1 MVLAMIECCVS
12 DEAIGSLVRVFR
24 ESIIQF
30 KTDRYLNSKALT
42 DSSRS
47 RFLIHIMSSTVD
59 LSAFPTAAPA
69 APSAEIR
76 YADVAV
82 TATAKEF
89 KGVYRDD
96 KQCHEP
102 DFINTLDRAK
112 DAGVSKVMLT
122 GMSLSDASHN
132 DSITK
137 QRPAQAYY
145 TIGVHPYHAAELE
158 QGGKAYLA
166 ELEQKVKNALA
177 QDSPHIAAFGELGLD
192 YDKEEHA
199 SKDVQKKA
207 FVAQLD
213 LFVKNQWDLPLFL
226 HCRNAFD
233 DFVEIM
239 TPYMEKL
246 PRGGLVHSFV
256 GSASQMEKLVSM
268 GFGVSV
274 NGFSFQTTESLEM
287 VSKVPL
293 DALQLETDAPWGELK
308 STSEVVKQ
316 YCANARPLPASK
328 KRDKWDAKCM
338 VKERNESCTMERV
351 ALVVAGLKGV
361 AVDEVAEAAWRN
373 SVRIFIFKMTFDLS
387 SVPDYDDL
395 PQVEGMPKG
404 CTWGLFDQDGKKDM
418 VGTLNFLTPEVVRN
432 AALGVKDGISISLN
446 WPLNAMTK
454 LNVPG
459 RAVPEHKV
467 LYIPESLAGLPF
479 EQGKSWDDEV
489 SFNTQC
495 SSQWDS
501 LCHFQHQDSGL
512 AYNGANPDK
521 KLLSVDSTDSNT
533 MPTLD
538 HWHSRGCIAGRG
550 VLIDYAAYAEEKKIE
565 FHPFDGNRITVEDLE
580 ACAAYQ
586 KVEFQPGDIL
596 LVRTGAT
603 EVVDRMDP
611 VGLGKMMAMKL
622 SGLDGSEEMARW
634 MWNKR
639 FAAAASDSSAFEA
652 FPPLKPDG
660 SIGGMKDLVCG
671 GRLLIVTVLHV
682 YCLSLFGMPIG
693 ELWDLRKLAAYCKK
707 TKRYSFMI
715 TSTPLNQPGLI
726 GSPPNAL
733 AIF

>member
-1 MVLAMIECCVS
+1 
-12 DEAIGSLVRVFR
+12 
-24 ESIIQF
+24 
-30 KTDRYLNSKALT
+30 
-42 DSSRS
+42 
-47 RFLIHIMSSTVD
+47 
-59 LSAFPTAAPA
+59 
-69 APSAEIR
+69 
-76 YADVAV
+76 
-82 TATAKEF
+82 
-89 KGVYRDD
+89 
-96 KQCHEP
+96 
-102 DFINTLDRAK
+102 
-112 DAGVSKVMLT
+112 MLT

-373 SVRIFIFKMTFDLS
+373 SVRMF
-387 SVPDYDDL
+387 
-395 PQVEGMPKG
+395 
-404 CTWGLFDQDGKKDM
+404 
-418 VGTLNFLTPEVVRN
+418 
-432 AALGVKDGISISLN
+432 
-446 WPLNAMTK
+446 
-454 LNVPG
+454 
-459 RAVPEHKV
+459 
-467 LYIPESLAGLPF
+467 
-479 EQGKSWDDEV
+479 
-489 SFNTQC
+489 
-495 SSQWDS
+495 
-501 LCHFQHQDSGL
+501 
-512 AYNGANPDK
+512 
-521 KLLSVDSTDSNT
+521 
-533 MPTLD
+533 
-538 HWHSRGCIAGRG
+538 
-550 VLIDYAAYAEEKKIE
+550 
-565 FHPFDGNRITVEDLE
+565 
-580 ACAAYQ
+580 
-586 KVEFQPGDIL
+586 
-596 LVRTGAT
+596 
-603 EVVDRMDP
+603 
-611 VGLGKMMAMKL
+611 GLG
-622 SGLDGSEEMARW
+622 R
-634 MWNKR
+634 R
-639 FAAAASDSSAFEA
+639 
-652 FPPLKPDG
+652 
-660 SIGGMKDLVCG
+660 
-671 GRLLIVTVLHV
+671 
-682 YCLSLFGMPIG
+682 
-693 ELWDLRKLAAYCKK
+693 
-707 TKRYSFMI
+707 
-715 TSTPLNQPGLI
+715 
-726 GSPPNAL
+726 
-733 AIF
+733 